1 MSSHHIIREDQE
13 PALVIDSADATNF
26 ELIQQLLE
34 WSPTVLVTQPALG
47 QVLLWGIKIDVVIAV
62 EATIEAVKALVQNQ
76 LPVKILSCT
85 DESAALESALYFLTA
100 SKQKTVNIISDS
112 VLETFEKF
120 SALELAVI
128 QQGRRWI
135 LIRSGRFDKWLPQGS
150 VIDTYPDKNVIT
162 IAQEGNCLITKPESF
177 WVSER

>member
-13 PALVIDSADATNF
+13 PALVIDTADAANF

-34 WSPTVLVTQPALG
+34 WSPTVVVNQSALE
-47 QVLLWGIKIDVVIAV
+47 QVLLWGIKIDVAIV
-62 EATIEAVKALVQNQ
+62 EEKRVEEVRELLRDQ
-76 LPVKILSCT
+76 LPVRILSCA
-85 DESAALESALYFLTA
+85 DEAAALETVLYFLTA

-112 VLETFEKF
+112 PLETFEKF
-120 SALELAVI
+120 TTLELAVI

-150 VIDTYPDKNVIT
+150 VIDTYPDKNVVT
-162 IAQEGNCLITKPESF
+162 VTQEGNCLIIKPESF